1 MEMSFGFS
9 TLVDLLSWTA
19 VTLLAIKLIATIVLL
34 ARGARRHQPLPGAY
48 ALPLWWATK
57 ITPVL
62 AVPCLIAAALI
73 SRRAGDVWV
82 WSAMMVFVA
91 VMVPVM
97 IWKRFCHRSA

>member
-1 MEMSFGFS
+1 MSFGFS
-9 TLVDLLSWTA
+9 TMVDALSWAA
-19 VTLLAIKLIATIVLL
+19 VILLGIKLAATIVLL
-34 ARGARRHQPLPGAY
+34 ARRPEARFEGRLAW
-48 ALPLWWATK
+48 PLWWSTK

-73 SRRAGDVWV
+73 THRDGDFWV

-97 IWKRFCHRSA
+97 IWKRFYRA